1 MSLRELI
8 IPPAAIDDENAAE
21 VLRAW
26 LAHEQLFCVLNPEGF
41 EDVGAWGILLAD
53 VARHIANGLAEARG
67 LDKDESLERIREL
80 FKAELDR
87 PTDEP
92 EGHFVN

>member
-8 IPPAAIDDENAAE
+8 IPPAAIDDENASE

-41 EDVGAWGILLAD
+41 EDVGSWGILLAD

-67 LDKDESLERIREL
+67 LDKEESLQRITEL

-92 EGHFVN
+92 TGHFVN